1 MISPAPLLVLPLTF
15 DHFEPFPPPPVFDI
29 VARCLAD
36 TSRSVAES
44 LRDVS
49 GLYYMRDQNQLLLRP
64 EAPVLAALAD
74 EPEILLPLMHS
85 QRILFLPRPLYM
97 RLLVDLLLDT
107 QRPSAAWNAKVL
119 GESGDLQVSFQDG
132 LFFTHG
138 NLGGKKKGARLV
150 MPPIRGDEM

>member
-74 EPEILLPLMHS
+74 E
-85 QRILFLPRPLYM
+85 RILFLPRPLYM